1 MQIDFKG
8 KTLNTSGQVLT
19 KGATLPPFEL
29 VNAAAKSISRA
40 DLTGKL
46 TLISVVPDINTS
58 VCSISTKHFNAE
70 ADKFPEVNFFT
81 ISTNT
86 IADQK
91 NWCAVEG
98 VQRMQLLSD
107 AAHQFGLAM
116 GLYVPELGIDA
127 RSIWILDAE
136 GQIIY
141 QELIKVQT
149 NEPNYQAALDFLKT
163 R

>member
-8 KTLNTSGQVLT
+8 KLLNTSGPVLT
-19 KGATLPPFEL
+19 KGATLPPFEV
-29 VNAAAKSISRA
+29 VN
-40 DLTGKL
+40 
-46 TLISVVPDINTS
+46 
-58 VCSISTKHFNAE
+58 
-70 ADKFPEVNFFT
+70 
-81 ISTNT
+81 
-86 IADQK
+86 
-91 NWCAVEG
+91 AVEG

-127 RSIWILDAE
+127 RSIWILDAD
-136 GQIIY
+136 GQVIY

-149 NEPNYQAALDFLKT
+149 NEPNYQAALDFLKS